1 MLSPEPTRRFVAQTH
16 ALSCRPNRRSRV
28 PQYPQV
34 VSALHASAHETAWVE
49 CDGRV
54 SSELHLHSSTA
65 AVDLIPGILAAGVQV
80 MMFAGA
86 EDLICN
92 YKGIERMLD
101 HMHWGGVTGM
111 GNSTR
116 EGWSLNG
123 TKVGEWQ
130 EARNM
135 TYVKVREV
143 SHWVEKAGCVGVGVD
158 GADG

>member
-1 MLSPEPTRRFVAQTH
+1 M
-16 ALSCRPNRRSRV
+16 
-28 PQYPQV
+28 
-34 VSALHASAHETAWVE
+34 E

-143 SHWVEKAGCVGVGVD
+143 FLGRRSGEAERRSGSGRRGSH
-158 GADG
+158 GADCWC